1 MGQLSLILLVD
12 LMVSPVELAPENI
25 PVLLQIVFVLW
36 DHYIS
41 MVQDQAR
48 EMLVH
53 LIHELVISKLDEQ
66 SPMETRKSVQAVV
79 DAVRQHDQSVIWAY
93 DDNNASSKLSDNKVP
108 KAMEL
113 LAAQVVDVFELAY
126 PGIREQWG
134 KTTLSWATSCP
145 VRHLACRSFQLFR
158 CILTSLD
165 QSMLADMLARLSNT
179 IADDES
185 DIQTFSMEILT
196 TLKTIIRELSP
207 NDLLHYPQLFWSTCA
222 CLNTIHESEFV
233 ESLAML
239 ESFIDKVDLGRQD
252 VVNLLADNIPAKWE
266 GEFEGVQPMVYP
278 GLRSSLSLDR
288 TLLLLDK
295 LTPLPNN
302 YLVGNDSRLLFST
315 LANLPSFLN
324 DMDEGPGESKHRQR
338 AERLANIAEGQGYSM
353 LRRTL
358 MAYATSSFRTPKDFL
373 DSIVA
378 AVRDAFLPTWD
389 FQCLVFLMGML
400 NNRLGWFKIKT
411 MRLLCVIIP
420 GIDMRKSEI
429 ASHGSDLISPLLR
442 LLQTE
447 YCPQALE
454 VLDHIMTM
462 PGTPMDRHHLRMS
475 MVGSKSR
482 AIRKEFE
489 HTESLFGIPDE
500 SGWSIPMPAVHSS
513 TTRGNVHAVF
523 YTCAGTESAKAGI
536 NATQGLEFH
545 ADDFQY
551 TYPYPDRTATM
562 VSDEVRTDGNMGDL
576 VMKLNSLDDFFEDNV
591 LGSPAT
597 DGRAPNLALFPLE
610 AGDAGARYDQ
620 QTLPLL
626 RKSLTRTASVSSLHN
641 GFTDTRTVTPRDMG
655 VMSPTA
661 FAAPPSIAV
670 PSTRPPM
677 QPRMMTSP
685 QSSTGTDLLS
695 DDDLDDI
702 FSDDEGRVAN
712 GYPQEHAMSIGSR
725 LRSGTRSGVRR
736 LASGYP
742 RDRGDVYPSERRPTV
757 TQQHSP
763 KVPRIPSTY
772 RQQPPPPQPPS

>member
-1 MGQLSLILLVD
+1 
-12 LMVSPVELAPENI
+12 MVSPVELAPENI

-53 LIHELVISKLDEQ
+53 LIHELVISKIDEQ
-66 SPMETRKSVQAVV
+66 SPIETRKAVQGVV
-79 DAVRQHDQSVIWAY
+79 DAVRQHDQSVVWAY
-93 DDNNASSKLSDNKVP
+93 DDSNSSGKLSENKVP

-113 LAAQVVDVFELAY
+113 LAAQVVDVFELVY
-126 PGIREQWG
+126 PGIQEQWG
-134 KTTLSWATSCP
+134 KTTLSWATLCP

-196 TLKTIIRELSP
+196 TLKTIIRALSP
-207 NDLLHYPQLFWSTCA
+207 NDLLQYPQLFWSTCA

-252 VVNLLADNIPAKWE
+252 VVNLLVDTIPAKWE
-266 GEFEGVQPMVYP
+266 GEFDGVQRMVYP
-278 GLRSSLSLDR
+278 GIRSSLSLDR
-288 TLLLLDK
+288 TLVLLDK
-295 LTPLPNN
+295 LAPLPNN
-302 YLVGNDSRLLFST
+302 YLVGDDSRLLFT
-315 LANLPSFLN
+315 VLANLPTLLHELDQN
-324 DMDEGPGESKHRQR
+324 TRDTRYLMR
-338 AERLANIAEGQGYSM
+338 AESLADIAEGQ
-353 LRRTL
+353 RRSFLGETL
-358 MAYATSSFRTPKDFL
+358 MAYRNALFRTAKDFL
-373 DSIVA
+373 DSIMTA
-378 AVRDAFLPTWD
+378 IRDTFLPAWD
-389 FQCLVFLMGML
+389 FHCLVFLMGML

-411 MRLLCVIIP
+411 MQLLCNIIQS
-420 GIDMRKSEI
+420 IDMRKPEI

-462 PGTPMDRHHLRMS
+462 PGTPMDKHHLRMS

-482 AIRKEFE
+482 AIRKEYE
-489 HTESLFGIPDE
+489 HTESLFGIPDDT
-500 SGWSIPMPAVHSS
+500 GWSIPMPAVHST
-513 TTRGNVHAVF
+513 TTRHNVHAVF
-523 YTCAGTESAKAGI
+523 YTCAGTESAKAGTD
-536 NATQGLEFH
+536 APQGLEFH

-551 TYPYPDRTATM
+551 NYPYQDRTATM
-562 VSDEVRTDGNMGDL
+562 VSDDVRTDGNMGDL
-576 VMKLNSLDDFFEDNV
+576 VMKLNSLDDFFEDNIV
-591 LGSPAT
+591 GSPAT
-597 DGRAPNLALFPLE
+597 DGRSPNLTIFPLE

-626 RKSLTRTASVSSLHN
+626 RKSLTRTASVTSLHN
-641 GFTDTRTVTPRDMG
+641 GFTDARTVTPRDMG

-661 FAAPPSIAV
+661 FAAPPATAIHSV
-670 PSTRPPM
+670 RPAM

-685 QSSTGTDLLS
+685 QSASGVDMLS
-695 DDDLDDI
+695 DDDLDDV
-702 FSDDEGRVAN
+702 FSDDDSRVPN
-712 GYPQEHAMSIGSR
+712 GHHQEPSISIGSR
-725 LRSGTRSGVRR
+725 LRSSTRSGMRR

-772 RQQPPPPQPPS
+772 LQQHPPNQ